1 MDEVEIVALQ
11 NQLEETQ
18 KTLTDL
24 TAERDSLVE
33 ELEQVKKRNL
43 ELIDETAATKKLNFT
58 LARQLDTKPR
68 QTAEQ
73 TLVEMF
79 GTKGGKNGY

>member
-1 MDEVEIVALQ
+1 MDETEIVALQ

-18 KTLTDL
+18 KTITDL

-33 ELEQVKKRNL
+33 ELEQLKKRNL

-68 QTAEQ
+68 QTAEKA
-73 TLVEMF
+73 LVEMF
-79 GTKGGKNGY
+79 GKRG